1 MQIDWG
7 PAHVGGARRHR
18 LRRVSALAVSALA
31 VSALAPAAWASG
43 AASASRGAAV
53 THASAPR
60 SFNGVP
66 LPKDATR
73 VVSLSDAATEDLF
86 AAGAG
91 RQVVA
96 ADEFSTY
103 PKNAPTTKLSAID
116 PNAEA
121 IATYRPDLV
130 VIADNVRNIGSQLAA
145 LHIPVLYLPAPANL
159 NGAYQQMRQLG
170 AVTGRRSQAAAL
182 VSRLQHRVA
191 SIVRSVKRT
200 TPPISVYHELDQTY
214 YSASSRTFV
223 GQIYSLLGLRNIADK
238 APKATAYPQL
248 SGEYIVSA
256 DPDMIV
262 LADTVCCGQ
271 SVKTVARRSGWNQ
284 IVAVKDRDVLA
295 VNDTVASEWGPR
307 IVDFLAEVA
316 REVRRVEAQR

>member
-1 MQIDWG
+1 MQKIR
-7 PAHVGGARRHR
+7 PAHPGRHR
-18 LRRVSALAVSALA
+18 LKWVSACALSALAIAGG
-31 VSALAPAAWASG
+31 ASTS
-43 AASASRGAAV
+43 ASA
-53 THASAPR
+53 TPR

-66 LPKDATR
+66 LPQAAER
-73 VVSLSDAATEDLF
+73 IVSLTDAATEDLF
-86 AAGAG
+86 AIGAG
-91 RQVVA
+91 KQVVA

-159 NGAYQQMRQLG
+159 NGAYAQMRQLG
-170 AVTGRRSQAAAL
+170 AVTGRSSQAAAL
-182 VSRLQHRVA
+182 VSHLQHRVA
-191 SIVRSVKRT
+191 GIVKSVRRT
-200 TPPISVYHELDQTY
+200 TPPITVYHELDQTY

-271 SVKTVARRSGWNQ
+271 SVKTVARRPGWNQ
-284 IVAVKDRDVLA
+284 IAAVKDRDVLA

-316 REVRRVEAQR
+316 REMRRVEAQRR